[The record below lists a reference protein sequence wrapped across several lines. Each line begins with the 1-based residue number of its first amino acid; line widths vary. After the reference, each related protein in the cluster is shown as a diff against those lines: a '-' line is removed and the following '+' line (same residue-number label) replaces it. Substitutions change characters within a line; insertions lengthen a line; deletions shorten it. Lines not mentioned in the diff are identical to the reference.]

1 MASLSAYF
9 LLVVLFITSGVVI
22 ATEENNQIIIKN
34 NCEAKMGMPC
44 VWEVFN
50 SIFKTGSV
58 TSKCCGELVVLGKV
72 CHSALVQRTLESP
85 HFQNMDKD
93 TIIQKTIDTWNNC
106 LVITHSPS
114 FAYSLLVVLFI
125 TSGVVIATEENNQ
138 IIIKNNCEAKMGMP
152 CVWEVFNSIFKTGSV
167 TSKCCGELVVLG
179 KVCHS
184 ALVQRTL
191 ESPHFQNLDRDTIIQ
206 KSIDTWNNCLVITH
220 SPSPSA

>member
-1 MASLSAYF
+1 MAGLNAYS

-50 SIFKTGSV
+50 SIFKKGNV

-85 HFQNMDKD
+85 HFQNLDRD
-93 TIIQKTIDTWNNC
+93 TIIQKSLN
-106 LVITHSPS
+106 
-114 FAYSLLVVLFI
+114 AYSLLVVLFI

-191 ESPHFQNLDRDTIIQ
+191 KSPHFQNLDRDTIIQ
-206 KSIDTWNNCLVITH
+206 KSIDTWNNCLVIIH

>member
-1 MASLSAYF
+1 MAGLSAYS

-50 SIFKTGSV
+50 SLFKTGSV
-58 TSKCCGELVVLGKV
+58 TNKCCGELVVLGKV
-72 CHSALVQRTLESP
+72 CHSALVQRTLESTN
-85 HFQNMDKD
+85 FQNLDRD
-93 TIIQKTIDTWNNC
+93 SIIQKS
-106 LVITHSPS
+106 LS
-114 FAYSLLVVLFI
+114 AYSLLVVLFI

-152 CVWEVFNSIFKTGSV
+152 CVWEVFNSIFKIGSV

-191 ESPHFQNLDRDTIIQ
+191 ESTNFQNLDRYSIIQ
-206 KSIDTWNNCLVITH
+206 KSIDTWNNCLVMTH
-220 SPSPSA
+220 SPSLSA

>member
-1 MASLSAYF
+1 MAGLSAYS
-9 LLVVLFITSGVVI
+9 LLVVLFIMSGVVN
-22 ATEENNQIIIKN
+22 ATEDNNPIIIKN

-50 SIFKTGSV
+50 SIFKTRSV

-85 HFQNMDKD
+85 NFQNLDKD
-93 TIIQKTIDTWNNC
+93 TIIQKG
-106 LVITHSPS
+106 LS
-114 FAYSLLVVLFI
+114 AYSLLVFDFLM
-125 TSGVVIATEENNQ
+125 SGVVIATEENNH
-138 IIIKNNCEAKMGMP
+138 IIIKNNCEAKMGLP
-152 CVWEVFNSIFKTGSV
+152 CVCEVFNSIFKTGSI

-184 ALVQRTL
+184 TLVQRTL
-191 ESPHFQNLDRDTIIQ
+191 ESPNFQNLDRDTIIQ
-206 KSIDTWNNCLVITH
+206 RSIDTWNNCLVITH